1 MRRWTVTM
9 MAVACAIAWSWTGVA
24 ARQAPDLGGAW
35 VVNRDLGTAPGSE
48 PGPGPGGREGRGR
61 GPGGGGPGG
70 GGGRGGPGG
79 GGGGGLGGFGGG
91 RGGGGRGGPGGPGG
105 GDPRGRRDDM
115 EARRALMDEVMHL
128 PARFTLAQDGDKIV
142 IIEPDG
148 VVRTYLVSGKKE
160 KHQLTN
166 GVIETTSTWDKATLK
181 MEILVGERLK
191 LVRTFALTAD
201 PRRLQVTTTVD
212 GGPKDRALVE
222 VFDEADAA
230 R

>member
-1 MRRWTVTM
+1 MRRWTGTVVAM
-9 MAVACAIAWSWTGVA
+9 ACAIAWSWSGVA
-24 ARQAPDLGGAW
+24 ARQAPDFGGAW

-48 PGPGPGGREGRGR
+48 PGPGPVGREGRGR

-70 GGGRGGPGG
+70 GGGGRGPGG
-79 GGGGGLGGFGGG
+79 GGGFGGGFGGG

-105 GDPRGRRDDM
+105 DPRGMREAM

-128 PARFTLAQDGDKIV
+128 PPRFTLAQDGDKIV

-148 VVRTYLVSGKKE
+148 VVRTYLVNGKKE

-166 GVIETTSTWDKATLK
+166 GTVETTSSWDKATLK
-181 MEILVGERLK
+181 MEIVVGERMK
-191 LVRTFALTAD
+191 LVRTFALTDD
-201 PRRLQVTTTVD
+201 PRRLQVTTAFE
-212 GGPKDRALVE
+212 GGPKDRAMVE